1 MQLLRTERSKLGAQ
15 IRLEETGNLIVE
27 TLRMVV

>member
-1 MQLLRTERSKLGAQ
+1 MQLYRTEKSKLGAQ

-27 TLRMVV
+27 MPRMVA